1 MKLIVA
7 AFLLVILGV
16 IGISTPQAATFQ
28 LFKDEHED
36 LEFLTV
42 DRSHRV
48 LYSIGPL
55 DIRAGTIVDIKF
67 QAEVTNDLR
76 RIVGIGRYV
85 VRTLSPVSTGG
96 VRVIKAVMS
105 NVTSSEHHKVLVH
118 TGAEEIREDMSG
130 VYYNVVIYAIFPGY
144 KHLQSPNK
152 KLKVEEGYGELIVE
166 IRDPR

>member
-55 DIRAGTIVDIKF
+55 DLRTGTIVDIKF
-67 QAEVTNDLR
+67 QAELTNDL
-76 RIVGIGRYV
+76 G
-85 VRTLSPVSTGG
+85 
-96 VRVIKAVMS
+96 
-105 NVTSSEHHKVLVH
+105 
-118 TGAEEIREDMSG
+118 
-130 VYYNVVIYAIFPGY
+130 
-144 KHLQSPNK
+144 
-152 KLKVEEGYGELIVE
+152 
-166 IRDPR
+166 